1 MTATGVDDIY
11 QAAIMDRA
19 RRPRH
24 KGLLDVSHVEVQET
38 NPLCGDRVTL
48 TLRWGEGGR
57 IAAVGYH
64 ARACAICVA
73 ATDLMAEIIP
83 GMAADE
89 ARQAAKSFEHK
100 LRTGELIEETGVLAV
115 LRPFQPLR
123 DVPSRIGC
131 ATLGWRALVAALAAP
146 TPMAP
151 SAAQT

>member
-1 MTATGVDDIY
+1 MSATEVEDIY

-24 KGLLDVSHVEVQET
+24 QGRLVEFDVEVQET
-38 NPLCGDRVTL
+38 NPLCGDRITL
-48 TLRWGEGGR
+48 TLRRDPQGR

-83 GMAADE
+83 GMTAEEANAAATAFDAQLRDGSAISE
-89 ARQAAKSFEHK
+89 DSAIAA
-100 LRTGELIEETGVLAV
+100 

-131 ATLGWRALVAALAAP
+131 AMLGWRALVKAL
-146 TPMAP
+146 
-151 SAAQT
+151 SAGSSRT

>member
-1 MTATGVDDIY
+1 MSATEAEDIY

-24 KGLLDVSHVEVQET
+24 QGRLSDFDVEVQET

-48 TLRWGEGGR
+48 TLRRDPEGR
-57 IAAVGYH
+57 IASVGYH

-83 GMAADE
+83 GMTAEAAHSAATTFE
-89 ARQAAKSFEHK
+89 AW
-100 LRTGELIEETGVLAV
+100 LRDGGSMPDGSVIAP
-115 LRPFQPLR
+115 LRPFEPLR

-131 ATLGWRALVAALAAP
+131 ATLGWRALVRAL
-146 TPMAP
+146 
-151 SAAQT
+151 SA